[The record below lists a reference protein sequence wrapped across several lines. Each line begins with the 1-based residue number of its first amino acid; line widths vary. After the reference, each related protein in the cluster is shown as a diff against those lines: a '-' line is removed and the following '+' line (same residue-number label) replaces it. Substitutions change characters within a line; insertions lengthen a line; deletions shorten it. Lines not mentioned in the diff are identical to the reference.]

1 MEDQTLQEKLTE
13 KANEIIDE
21 ATRPLMNILLQIQK
35 ATSHESGAMR
45 LSMDDLYTIAIRI
58 NRYTYS
64 LQAHINERSIK
75 QSLQDIVTD
84 AMITDSITILK
95 GTKGDAKERQRRA
108 EAMNQEQRLTDETAR
123 QIIQA
128 LQATI
133 NRADKVYEGVKKVI
147 DSRSRENN
155 FDRKP
160 GYPIGT

>member
-1 MEDQTLQEKLTE
+1 M
-13 KANEIIDE
+13 
-21 ATRPLMNILLQIQK
+21 
-35 ATSHESGAMR
+35 
-45 LSMDDLYTIAIRI
+45 
-58 NRYTYS
+58 
-64 LQAHINERSIK
+64 
-75 QSLQDIVTD
+75 TD

-95 GTKGDAKERQRRA
+95 GAKGDAKERQRRA